1 MKARHALLLVAS
13 LAACAQ
19 PAAES
24 SEPDLAVPDA
34 VEIDDYPADADALY
48 AEFAPLPGGPMAVD
62 YDVEGPGGMKGTM
75 TVIVAEGARRAESWA
90 LDMPMPDGETM
101 QIAGS
106 SIQTAAMSWTDAA
119 EGSAETVS
127 LPLGRIGKA
136 FFELDR
142 DTQHAVIN
150 HVRTWHREVA
160 RGREA
165 HPGAVDS
172 VAGQPCL
179 RTRTAGQT
187 LCVWETTGL
196 PLEYRS
202 EAFAVVATS
211 VRVGVTVEDDTFAI
225 PAGAPLKTDALQ
237 TFDVDA
243 SLRTLASGNLA
254 ELPGLLQ
261 PRLRVP
267 G

>member
-1 MKARHALLLVAS
+1 MLLLVAS

-19 PAAES
+19 PAAEPS
-24 SEPDLAVPDA
+24 GPDLVVPDA

-48 AEFAPLPGGPMAVD
+48 AEFAPLPGGPVAVE
-62 YDVEGPGGMKGTM
+62 YEVKGPGGMEGTM
-75 TVIVAEGARRAESWA
+75 TVVVAEGLRRAETWT
-90 LDMPMPDGETM
+90 LVMPMPEGETM
-101 QIAGS
+101 QIEGAA
-106 SIQTAAMSWTDAA
+106 IQTAAMSWTDAA
-119 EGSAETVS
+119 EGSAETVP
-127 LPLGRIGKA
+127 LPLGRIGEA
-136 FFELDR
+136 FFELDT

-160 RGREA
+160 RGREV

-179 RTRTAGQT
+179 RTQTAGQT

-196 PLEYRS
+196 PLDYRS
-202 EAFAVVATS
+202 EAFSVVATS
-211 VRVGVTVEDDTFAI
+211 VRREVNVDDDTFAI
-225 PAGAPLKTDALQ
+225 PGGAPLKADALQ

-254 ELPGLLQ
+254 ELPSLLQ

>member
-1 MKARHALLLVAS
+1 MKARPALLLVAS

-34 VEIDDYPADADALY
+34 VEIDDYPADVDALY
-48 AEFAPLPGGPMAVD
+48 AEFAPLPGGPVAVE
-62 YDVEGPGGMKGTM
+62 YDVKGPGGMEGSM
-75 TVIVAEGARRAESWA
+75 TVMVAEGSRRAEAWS
-90 LDMPMPDGETM
+90 LQMPMPGGETM
-101 QIAGS
+101 TIEGAA
-106 SIQTAAMSWTDAA
+106 IQTAAMSWTDAA
-119 EGSAETVS
+119 EGSAETVP

-136 FFELDR
+136 FFELDT

-150 HVRTWHREVA
+150 HVRTWHREVTH
-160 RGREA
+160 GRET

-172 VAGQPCL
+172 VAGQACL

-211 VRVGVTVEDDTFAI
+211 VRVGVSVDDDTFAI
-225 PAGAPLKTDALQ
+225 PAGAPLKADALQ
-237 TFDVDA
+237 TWDVDA

-254 ELPGLLQ
+254 ELPSLLQ
-261 PRLRVP
+261 PRLRIS